1 MKMIWSIAWRN
12 VWRNKVRS
20 TIMIIAIALGLFA
33 GVFTMAFMQG
43 VVDARIESATKSE
56 LAHLQIHAPHFQDN
70 NETSV
75 YIQNTDELIGKTE
88 QIEGVTAVSP
98 RLVSEPFIMA
108 AHGTGGGRLI
118 GVWPEKETK
127 VTDIWEHITEGNY
140 LERAGR
146 MPPVLVGEKLAK
158 RLQLKTGS
166 KINVQMVDLNGDLSS
181 KGYRVSGI
189 YKTDN
194 STYDENHLFARFE
207 DVQLQLGIKNN
218 AAHEIAVVVK
228 NANEA
233 ATFKP
238 AIQKIAGNTVVQ
250 TWKELSPEMSYL
262 TDSMNQY
269 MYIFILI
276 ILLALCFGIVNT
288 MLMSVLERVKEI
300 GMLMAIGMNKRKIF
314 VMIILES
321 VMLTFSGGILGIVIG
336 SGITKIFET
345 RPIDVSVFAEGLEKY
360 GFAAQIYTSLRLETV
375 ITITIL
381 VIVTGILSAIYPAR
395 KALKLNPAE
404 ATRTE

>member
-1 MKMIWSIAWRN
+1 MIWLIAWRN

-20 TIMIIAIALGLFA
+20 IIMIVAIALGLFA

-43 VVDARIESATKSE
+43 AVNARIESATKSE
-56 LAHLQIHAPHFQDN
+56 LAHIQVHARHFLEN
-70 NETSV
+70 NETSI
-75 YIQNTDELIGKTE
+75 YLQNSSEMVAEIEKTA
-88 QIEGVTAVSP
+88 GVVAACE
-98 RLVSEPFIMA
+98 RLVTEPFIMA

-118 GVWPEKETK
+118 GVRPEKEMK
-127 VTDIWEHITEGNY
+127 VTDIWEHITEGTY
-140 LERAGR
+140 LEKSGR
-146 MPPVLVGEKLAK
+146 MPPVLIGEKLAK
-158 RLQLKTGS
+158 RLQLKSGS

-189 YKTDN
+189 YKTN
-194 STYDENHLFARFE
+194 NTTFDENNLFVRFE
-207 DVQLQLGIKNN
+207 DLQLQLGIKDN

-228 NANEA
+228 NGDEA
-233 ATFKP
+233 ALLKP
-238 AIQKIAGNTVVQ
+238 SVLKITGEADVQ

-262 TDSMNQY
+262 TDSMDQY

-276 ILLALCFGIVNT
+276 ILLALCFGIINT

-300 GMLMAIGMNKRKIF
+300 GMLMAVGMNKQKIF

-321 VMLTFSGGILGIVIG
+321 VMLTFSGGILGIIIG

-345 RPIDVSVFAEGLEKY
+345 RPIDVSMFADGLEKY
-360 GFAAQIYTSLRLETV
+360 GFAAQIYTSLRMETV
-375 ITITIL
+375 VTITIL
-381 VIVTGILSAIYPAR
+381 VIITGILSAIYPAR

>member
-1 MKMIWSIAWRN
+1 MIWHIAWRN

-20 TIMIIAIALGLFA
+20 IIMMVAIAMGLFA

-43 VVDARIESATKSE
+43 AVDARIESATKSE
-56 LAHLQIHAPHFQDN
+56 LAHIQVHAPHFLDN
-70 NETSV
+70 NETSI
-75 YIQNTDELIGKTE
+75 YIQNSTTLVAEIEKTA
-88 QIEGVTAVSP
+88 GVVAASE
-98 RLVSEPFIMA
+98 RLVTEPFIMA

-118 GVWPEKETK
+118 GVWPEKEMK
-127 VTDIWEHITEGNY
+127 VTDIWEHIVEGDY
-140 LERAGR
+140 LESTGR
-146 MPPVLVGEKLAK
+146 MPPVLIGEKLAN
-158 RLQLKTGS
+158 RLQLKTRS

-194 STYDENHLFARFE
+194 TTFDENHLFVRFE
-207 DVQLQLGIKNN
+207 DLQLQLGIENN

-228 NANEA
+228 NGNEA

-250 TWKELSPEMSYL
+250 TWKELSPEMSLL
-262 TDSMNQY
+262 TDSMDQY

-276 ILLALCFGIVNT
+276 ILLALCFGIINT
-288 MLMSVLERVKEI
+288 MLMSVLDRIKEI
-300 GMLMAIGMNKRKIF
+300 GMLMAVGMNKRKIF
-314 VMIILES
+314 MMIILES
-321 VMLTFSGGILGIVIG
+321 VMLTFSGGILGIIIG
-336 SGITKIFET
+336 SGVTKFFEKT
-345 RPIDVSVFAEGLEKY
+345 PIDVSVFADGLEKY
-360 GFAAQIYTSLRLETV
+360 GFAAQIYTSLRLETIV
-375 ITITIL
+375 TITVL
-381 VIVTGILSAIYPAR
+381 VIATGILSAIYPAR